1 MKHKTLIAHCEKEY
15 PIYLGSQLL
24 DEADFRKNKLILIM
38 DSNVAKIYEN
48 LFVESLGFEVLECLV
63 VPAGEKSKTRE
74 MKQSLEDKLL
84 TKSYGRDIMLVAI
97 GGGMICDLVGFL
109 GATYYRGVPVV
120 YWPTSLLAMVDASIG
135 GKTAVNTPY
144 GKNLIGIFAA
154 PFSVWID
161 VSLLNTLPPK
171 EFSNGMAEVIKHALV
186 YDKAL
191 YKQLQK
197 QASALLDKKESL
209 LLEVIER
216 SCEIKNE
223 IVAQDFYDM
232 GVRSILN
239 FGHTIGHAIEI
250 LEDYQLRHGEAIA
263 IGMVIEAYISHIKGI
278 ADMSLTETCLEI
290 FKLYHLPLKTSV
302 LQDGHA
308 VLNCLYR
315 DKKNKHQEIHMILLK
330 DVGEVYLDQ
339 GFYTHPVSE
348 EEILTALAWAGE
360 IF

>member
-15 PIYLGSQLL
+15 PIYMGTQLL
-24 DEADFRKNKLILIM
+24 DQADFRKNKLILIM
-38 DSNVAKIYEN
+38 DSNIAKIYEN
-48 LFVESLGFEVLECLV
+48 LFVESLGIEVLECLV

-74 MKQSLEDKLL
+74 MKQSLEDKLFA
-84 TKSYGRDIMLVAI
+84 KNYGRDVMFVAV

-109 GATYYRGVPVV
+109 GATYCRGVPVV

-144 GKNLIGIFAA
+144 GKNMVGIFST

-161 VSLLNTLPPK
+161 VSFLNTLPPK
-171 EFSNGMAEVIKHALV
+171 EFYNGMAEVIKHALV
-186 YDKAL
+186 YDKSL
-191 YKQLQK
+191 FKQLEK
-197 QASALLDKKESL
+197 QASVILDKKESV

-223 IVAQDFYDM
+223 IVAQDVYDM

-250 LEDYQLRHGEAIA
+250 LEDYHIRHGESIA
-263 IGMVIEAYISHIKGI
+263 IGMLIEAYIAHLKGI
-278 ADMSLTETCLEI
+278 AELKLVESLKSI
-290 FKLYHLPLKTSV
+290 FKLYHLSLKTQV
-302 LQDGHA
+302 LHDAHA

-330 DVGEVYLDQ
+330 DIGEVYIDQ
-339 GFYTHPVSE
+339 GFYTHAVSE
-348 EEILTALAWAGE
+348 EEILTALAWASE
-360 IF
+360 DL

>member
-15 PIYLGSQLL
+15 PIYMGTQLL
-24 DEADFRKNKLILIM
+24 DEADFRKNKLVLIM
-38 DSNVAKIYEN
+38 DSHLAKIYEN
-48 LFVESLGFEVLECLV
+48 LFVESLGIEVLECLV

-84 TKSYGRDIMLVAI
+84 AKSYGRDIMLVAI

-109 GATYYRGVPVV
+109 GATYCRGVPVV

-161 VSLLNTLPPK
+161 IHFLNTLPAK
-171 EFSNGMAEVIKHALV
+171 EFANGMAELIKHALV

-191 YKQLQK
+191 FKQLQK
-197 QASALLDKKESL
+197 QSSALLDKKESL

-232 GVRSILN
+232 GKRSILN

-250 LEDYQLRHGEAIA
+250 LEDYRLRHGEAIA
-263 IGMVIEAYISHIKGI
+263 IGMVIEAYIAHIKGI
-278 ADMSLTETCLEI
+278 ADISLVETSQEI
-290 FKLYHLPLKTSV
+290 FKRYHLPLKTSV
-302 LQDGHA
+302 LQDAHA

-330 DVGEVYLDQ
+330 DVGEVYSDQ
-339 GFYTHPVSE
+339 GFYTHAVSE

-360 IF
+360 VF

>member
-15 PIYLGSQLL
+15 PIYMGTQLL
-24 DEADFRKNKLILIM
+24 DEADFRKNKLVLIM
-38 DSNVAKIYEN
+38 DSHLAKIYEN
-48 LFVESLGFEVLECLV
+48 LFVESLGIEVLECLV

-74 MKQSLEDKLL
+74 MKQTLEDKLL
-84 TKSYGRDIMLVAI
+84 AKSYGRDIMLVAI

-109 GATYYRGVPVV
+109 GATYCRGVPVV

-144 GKNLIGIFAA
+144 GKNQVGVFSA

-161 VSLLNTLPPK
+161 IQFLNTLPAK
-171 EFSNGMAEVIKHALV
+171 EFANGMAELIKHALV
-186 YDKAL
+186 YDKVL
-191 YKQLQK
+191 FKQLQK
-197 QASALLDKKESL
+197 QASSILNKKESL

-216 SCEIKNE
+216 SCEIKNQ

-232 GVRSILN
+232 GIRSILN
-239 FGHTIGHAIEI
+239 FGHTMGHVIEI
-250 LEDYQLRHGEAIA
+250 LENYHVRHGEAIA
-263 IGMVIEAYISHIKGI
+263 MGMIIEAYIAVIKGI
-278 ADMSLTETCLEI
+278 ADMSLVETCLEI
-290 FKLYHLPLKTSV
+290 FKLYHLPLKTQV
-302 LQDGHA
+302 LQDAHA

-330 DVGEVYLDQ
+330 NIGEVYIEQ
-339 GFYTHPVSE
+339 GFYTHAVSE